1 MNNQEKGSTTV
12 VDSVVLNCG
21 VQGCCPTLNR
31 LEGGDIEIVGDD
43 GQKVRLNSQQKAQL
57 KEELAKD

>member
-1 MNNQEKGSTTV
+1 MSNHEKESSTV
-12 VDSVVLNCG
+12 VNSVVLNCG

-43 GQKVRLNSQQKAQL
+43 GQKVRLNAQQRVQL
-57 KEELAKD
+57 KDELAKD